1 MKELTIEKAWD
12 LLIDLEIAT
21 EEELTLI
28 THINGYSMES
38 LDSVVYARTELNTVE
53 QLKEEE
59 GY

>member
-1 MKELTIEKAWD
+1 MEELTIETAWD

-21 EEELTLI
+21 KEELTLI

-38 LDSVVYARTELNTVE
+38 LDGVVYTRTGFNTVE

-59 GY
+59 EN